1 MNIDEITLRAYVDG
15 ELTPAE
21 RERVAAAIAN
31 NAALEGQVAAMQ
43 ASVLPYRA
51 AFDAQPM
58 PAMPEALQRQLA
70 SLSAV
75 AATSSAVNVRSAA
88 AARAASDNVVA
99 LPTTPMRRRWLGT
112 GLAFGAGIAA
122 AFAAGWFVRPL
133 LATSA
138 PVVNANTSDAL
149 APWVPAIASY
159 QSMYVRATLE
169 KSPFDAAQTR
179 QALNE
184 FQSANKFASSSTK
197 ISVPNLNAA
206 GYDFRRAQLLGYGNK
221 PLLQMAYLPVQ
232 GKPAALCMLLVTDGK
247 ELPLTVH
254 MIEGMSVAT
263 WQTRGLSYVLAI
275 DAPIAKVRAMGE
287 QILRDGYPLLVAA

>member
-31 NAALEGQVAAMQ
+31 NASLEGQVAAMQ

-75 AATSSAVNVRSAA
+75 AATSSAVNAQGAST
-88 AARAASDNVVA
+88 ARAASDNVVA
-99 LPTTPMRRRWLGT
+99 LPMRRRWLGT
-112 GLAFGAGIAA
+112 GLAFGTGIAA

-133 LATSA
+133 LGTST
-138 PVVNANTSDAL
+138 PVLNANASDAL

-159 QSMYVRATLE
+159 QAMYVRATLE
-169 KSPFDAAQTR
+169 KSAFDPAQTR
-179 QALNE
+179 QALGE
-184 FQSANKFASSSTK
+184 FQSANKFAASSAK

-206 GYDFRRAQLLGYGNK
+206 GYDFRRAQLLGYGDK
-221 PLLQMAYLPVQ
+221 PLLQMAYLPAQ
-232 GKPAALCMLLVTDGK
+232 GKPAALCVLPVTDGK

-254 MIEGMSVAT
+254 AIEGMSVAT

-275 DAPIAKVRAMGE
+275 DAPIAKVKSMGE
-287 QILRDGYPLLVAA
+287 QILRDGFPLLVAV

>member
-21 RERVAAAIAN
+21 RERVAVAIAN

-75 AATSSAVNVRSAA
+75 AATSSAASVQGAST
-88 AARAASDNVVA
+88 ARAASANVVA
-99 LPTTPMRRRWLGT
+99 LPTRRRWLGT